1 MITCTK
7 AAHEERDVATI
18 DITGAYLNA
27 DIYEHVI
34 MLIQGM
40 LADLMAMIDPNLY
53 IKFVIINIKR
63 ESMFYIKIQKAIYDF
78 HRSVLLFYNIR
89 V

>member
-1 MITCTK
+1 MAI
-7 AAHEERDVATI
+7 I
-18 DITGAYLNA
+18 DIPGAYLHAN
-27 DIYEHVI
+27 IYEHVI
-34 MLIQGM
+34 MLLQGS
-40 LADLMAMIDPNLY
+40 LAELMAIIDPNLY